1 VAPGPEIGFFL
12 GTVRPDG
19 RPHAAGVGALW
30 EDGACTSPVGRD
42 PEGAEPGRDPPR
54 TISVKLEG
62 IDLVLE
68 GEATRVTDGPTPAH
82 RVRSGH
88 CSAVPW
94 SSQTNSKS
102 CSRRG
107 PKVAPGG

>member
-30 EDGACTSPVGRD
+30 EDGACTHQWAGTRK
-42 PEGAEPGRDPPR
+42 ARNLAATPPC

-88 CSAVPW
+88 CRAVRGHPLALRVAVNGDV
-94 SSQTNSKS
+94 SL
-102 CSRRG
+102 RR
-107 PKVAPGG
+107 